1 MRLPNDYGDGR
12 STLIFGEFVRHQGG
26 RLYTVDIEPRH
37 IVNCRK
43 VTRRLA
49 RRISYHVGD
58 SIEFLRSLAR
68 DRTLNRIDLLY
79 LDSFDYALGI
89 EQEDERLAS
98 QRHCL
103 AELEAALPLLSPHAL
118 VLIDDADLIGGGKPA
133 LAKRRLLELG
143 WALLVEDYQVLFAS
157 PKSVNA

>member
-1 MRLPNDYGDGR
+1 MRLPNDYGDGG
-12 STLIFGEFVRHQGG
+12 STRIFGEFLKHLGG

-37 IVNCRK
+37 IANCRK
-43 VTRRLA
+43 VTRRFA

-68 DRTLNRIDLLY
+68 DHSLNRIDLLY

-89 EQEDERLAS
+89 EQDDERLAS

-103 AELEAALPLLSPHAL
+103 AELEAALPLLAPQAL

-133 LAKRRLLELG
+133 LAKGRLLELG
-143 WALLVEDYQVLFAS
+143 WTLVIDDYQLLFDA
-157 PKSVNA
+157 PKSVTA